1 MRARDPGVGR
11 RTFVVGGWA
20 AFLTGGAAT
29 ADARAATGEGRPA
42 LEEGQTVAAD
52 PDLGHVFVDGMQDE
66 VFTWLD
72 SVL

>member
-1 MRARDPGVGR
+1 MIRGWGGGR
-11 RTFVVGGWA
+11 SWWA
-20 AFLTGGAAT
+20 AGPRSSPGET

-42 LEEGQTVAAD
+42 LGQGQTVAAD
-52 PDLGHVFVDGMQDE
+52 PDLGHVFVDRMQDE